1 MAKPKKLDRKV
12 FPSGHSPDDF
22 ECFGPSAVDDGSF
35 TGTKIADMG
44 CFMQEQVDSNKYYH
58 AAVVKSKKTGD
69 WFVYI
74 EYGRVGVDNPQYQFI
89 QCSSEQE
96 AEREYVKILE
106 SKNVKRGVWETHKTL
121 GKRLIPKVDG
131 KGKPKD
137 LYLVRPQATRSTG
150 LPDAKTITSDDG
162 LDKKKVKA
170 NGTAKGR
177 KGAKKKAQKDWADKE
192 SMSLMRDLNM
202 GTISYTKSTMA
213 DSAIPT
219 QKAIDEG
226 RAICLEALK
235 RVKKVGDKV
244 DAQVADRELKQLT
257 RDMYSRIPKKKH
269 RRDTEVTWI
278 LSQDNI
284 QQWQSD
290 LDAFESALY
299 TADLGDIEAENPF
312 SGMGIKL
319 EFLSPRSELGKYI
332 RDWCPSATKNVH
344 GWLGKMKVHNVWSV
358 ERKNEISRLKRAQEK
373 IAGQRWKCRE
383 RPLHQ
388 PKRIDLTR
396 EEAKLY
402 SRSGTHLMFHGS
414 RSVNVSGILREG
426 FRLPRQLVGV
436 QITGAMFGPGHYTA
450 DDWKKS
456 AGYCSLRGSIWA
468 GGSGNVRGRHAFML
482 ICDVALGNMHVANGC
497 YGYTKAPS
505 GHHSVFGKAGASGVM
520 NNEFITYDTT
530 QTKIRYLVEFSANR

>member
-1 MAKPKKLDRKV
+1 MSKKLDRKV
-12 FPSGHSPDDF
+12 YPSGHSPDDF
-22 ECFGPSAVDDGSF
+22 ECFGPSAVADGEF

-44 CFMQEQVDSNKYYH
+44 CFMQEGVDSNKYYH

-106 SKNVKRGVWETHKTL
+106 SKNVKRGVWETHKAL
-121 GKRLIPKVDG
+121 GKRLIPKVDS

-162 LDKKKVKA
+162 LDHRKVKKS
-170 NGTAKGR
+170 NGAAKKGR
-177 KGAKKKAQKDWADKE
+177 KKNEDWADKE

-202 GTISYTKSTMA
+202 GTINYTKASMA
-213 DSAIPT
+213 DAAIPT
-219 QKAIDEG
+219 QKAIDNG

-235 RVKKVGDKV
+235 RVKRVGDSIKS
-244 DAQVADRELKQLT
+244 QVGDRELRQLT
-257 RDMYSRIPKKKH
+257 RDIYSMIPKKKH
-269 RRDTEVTWI
+269 RRDREESWI

-284 QQWQSD
+284 QQWQAD

-299 TADLGDIEAENPF
+299 AADLGDVEASNPF
-312 SGMGIKL
+312 AGMGIKL
-319 EFLSPRSELGKYI
+319 AYLSNRSDLGKFMY
-332 RDWCPSATKNVH
+332 DWCPNASKNVH
-344 GWLGKMKVHNVWSV
+344 SYLGKMKIRNVWSV
-358 ERKNEISRLKRAQEK
+358 ERRNETNRLKRAQEK
-373 IAGQRWKCRE
+373 IAGERWTCRE

-402 SRSGTHLMFHGS
+402 SRSGTYLMFHGS

-450 DDWKKS
+450 DDWRKS

-468 GGSGNVRGRHAFML
+468 GGSGNIRGRHAFML
-482 ICDVALGNMHVANGC
+482 ICDVALGNMHVASGC
-497 YGYTKAPS
+497 YGYTKAPR
-505 GHHSVFGKAGASGVM
+505 GHHSVFGKSGRSGVM
-520 NNEFITYDTT
+520 NNEFITYDIS
-530 QTKIRYLVEFSANR
+530 QTKIRYLVEFTANR